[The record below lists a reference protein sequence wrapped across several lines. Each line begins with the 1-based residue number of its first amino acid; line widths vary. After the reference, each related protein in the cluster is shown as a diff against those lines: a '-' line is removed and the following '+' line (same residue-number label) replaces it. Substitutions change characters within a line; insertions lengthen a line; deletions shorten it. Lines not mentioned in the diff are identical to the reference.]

1 MYRKIGACRIC
12 GNGNLLTV
20 LELGQQALTGVF
32 PKSVDEK
39 LTSGPLTLVKCA
51 GSDGCGLLQLAHS
64 YSIDEMYGA
73 NYGYRSGLNPSMV
86 AHLRSKVARIQGLGV
101 ISDGDIVVDIG
112 SNDATTLKQY
122 DARKYRLLGFD
133 PTGNK
138 FRQFYTDAIELIPD
152 FFSDDEFLRR
162 SNGQKASVVTSF
174 AMFYDLENPL
184 GFMQQVHNILADN
197 GVWVFEQSY
206 MPAMLATNSY
216 DTVCHEHLEYYALA
230 QILWMAKRVG
240 LRVVDVEQSDVNGGS
255 FSVTA
260 QKLSGRLKPTPS
272 VETVLQQELTQRLGR
287 IETYVAFAEN
297 VRKSRDALRAFL
309 ETAKRSGKRVVGLG
323 ASTKGNVILQ
333 YCGIDSSLLECIG
346 EINPD
351 KFGAFTPGTHVPIIE
366 EGQAIG
372 RNPDYALVFPW
383 HFRRHFES
391 QPRYSSLKLVYPLP
405 VLSGA
410 NDA

>member
-1 MYRKIGACRIC
+1 
-12 GNGNLLTV
+12 
-20 LELGQQALTGVF
+20 
-32 PKSVDEK
+32 
-39 LTSGPLTLVKCA
+39 
-51 GSDGCGLLQLAHS
+51 
-64 YSIDEMYGA
+64 
-73 NYGYRSGLNPSMV
+73 
-86 AHLRSKVARIQGLGV
+86 
-101 ISDGDIVVDIG
+101 
-112 SNDATTLKQY
+112 
-122 DARKYRLLGFD
+122 
-133 PTGNK
+133 
-138 FRQFYTDAIELIPD
+138 
-152 FFSDDEFLRR
+152 
-162 SNGQKASVVTSF
+162 
-174 AMFYDLENPL
+174 
-184 GFMQQVHNILADN
+184 
-197 GVWVFEQSY
+197 
-206 MPAMLATNSY
+206 
-216 DTVCHEHLEYYALA
+216 
-230 QILWMAKRVG
+230 
-240 LRVVDVEQSDVNGGS
+240 
-255 FSVTA
+255 VTA

-410 NDA
+410 NDAGCGSCIFLSPAKSGCSIYTCWRATFVPLPPARRSAIDSR